1 MVEAKKG
8 TMMTNWI
15 AWAGGIL
22 GLVATLWGGF
32 IVVDTR
38 YAKAQDTR
46 QQVGDLKGLYLR
58 SEQRAL
64 EDQRFRI
71 QSTGQQRRLTELEQ
85 QRLKQIDT
93 ALQQIQQEQE
103 RNR

>member
-1 MVEAKKG
+1 M
-8 TMMTNWI
+8 TTNWI
-15 AWAGGIL
+15 GWVGGMC
-22 GLVATLWGGF
+22 GLVASLWGGF

-38 YAKAQDTR
+38 YARAQEMR
-46 QQVGDLKGLYLR
+46 QQVGDLRGLYLR

-71 QSTGQQRRLTELEQ
+71 QITGQQRRLTELEQ
-85 QRLKQIDT
+85 QRLRQIDT
-93 ALQQIQQEQE
+93 ALRQIQQEVE